1 MKCEH
6 SIEDLIAGKR
16 CPTPPTKRHG
26 RRFYCAEHAPV
37 GSVDLDR
44 FTLGSAMTVEDKA
57 AEYDRA
63 VEYLR
68 RQGWLVVAEGR
79 VGRRFFQRWQ
89 HPDGQGGGHDWMSAF
104 RAECYEDAPA
114 QGKRMVAA
122 LEAFDAVVEEKRAAK
137 GAEETV
143 ANIECTY
150 CRDLDRRVRAVRGN
164 VLCTDG
170 KRRDVC
176 ADHYRAY
183 AWRVS

>member
-1 MKCEH
+1 MGETVNWFDKINSEF
-6 SIEDLIAGKR
+6 D
-16 CPTPPTKRHG
+16 
-26 RRFYCAEHAPV
+26 AEHILAGYCLCRHPPERHRD
-37 GSVDLDR
+37 GRCDIWDC
-44 FTLGSAMTVEDKA
+44 
-57 AEYDRA
+57 A
-63 VEYLR
+63 VECIIPPPFGLVKEA
-68 RQGWLVVAEGR
+68 RQFL
-79 VGRRFFQRWQ
+79 
-89 HPDGQGGGHDWMSAF
+89 
-104 RAECYEDAPA
+104 
-114 QGKRMVAA
+114 KR
-122 LEAFDAVVEEKRAAK
+122 RAAK